1 MNAHGFDTWM
11 SSVDSAE
18 DVPAA
23 GRSET
28 GVGIGGVF
36 SRQQNI
42 LQVVAVNGA
51 NSINVHARA
60 SSRPPDEQTTER
72 D

>member
-1 MNAHGFDTWM
+1 MNAHGFDTRM
-11 SSVDSAE
+11 SSVDSA